1 MQEARSA
8 LLTWFLVNVLDR
20 DIGRLNITILFGFS
34 PRLPFPDNYAAFKS
48 VVDKAR
54 AIADS
59 DQRTRP
65 LKVSISCGAAVLPRH
80 AARHIRPIDV
90 GPRAGAEAGPME
102 RLLAIASQPGVIME
116 SSRKSTLS
124 GVEELGAG
132 IS

>member
-1 MQEARSA
+1 M
-8 LLTWFLVNVLDR
+8 LTWFLANVLDR

-65 LKVSISCGAAVLPRH
+65 LKV
-80 AARHIRPIDV
+80 
-90 GPRAGAEAGPME
+90 AGAEAGPME
-102 RLLAIASQPGVIME
+102 RLLAFASQPDSAVDIVRVGME
-116 SSRKSTLS
+116 DTPYILDPS
-124 GVEELGAG
+124 GVLLPATNLLLAQEAVRQIEMNRARVNRP
-132 IS
+132 I